1 MFVGWQTFYQMTAE
15 AAATLTGLVFVVVT
29 LSSGGRTPAAERGL
43 RLFTSPTVFHLTSV
57 LVISALA
64 LTPEGE
70 TPRPGVLMTAWSM
83 GSLVYAVTRLVQLA
97 RMPETSHWSDFWY
110 YGFGPAVTY
119 VALAAANVAALAHL
133 PHSAYA
139 VAICL
144 LSLLLLGIRNAW
156 DLATWLAPRRGGS

>member
-29 LSSGGRTPAAERGL
+29 LSSGRRTPVNERGVL
-43 RLFTSPTVFHLTSV
+43 LFTSPTVFQLTSV

-64 LTPEGE
+64 LIPEGE
-70 TPRPGVLMTAWSM
+70 TPPPVLLMIAWSF
-83 GSLVYAVTRLVQLA
+83 GGLIYAFTRLIGISRLEEA
-97 RMPETSHWSDFWY
+97 SHWSDIWY
-110 YGFGPAVTY
+110 YGVGPTVTHLG
-119 VALAAANVAALAHL
+119 LAAANIAALVHL

-144 LSLLLLGIRNAW
+144 LALLLLGIRNAW
-156 DLATWLAPRRGGS
+156 DLATWLAPRRGD

>member
-29 LSSGGRTPAAERGL
+29 LSSGRRAPINEGGVL
-43 RLFTSPTVFHLTSV
+43 LFTSPTVFQLTSV

-64 LTPEGE
+64 LIPEGE
-70 TPRPGVLMTAWSM
+70 TPPPVLLMIAWSV
-83 GSLVYAVTRLVQLA
+83 GGLIYAITRLVGIA
-97 RMPETSHWSDFWY
+97 RIDEPSHWSDVWY
-110 YGFGPAVTY
+110 YGVGPTVTHLG
-119 VALAAANVAALAHL
+119 LAAANIAAFFRL

-144 LSLLLLGIRNAW
+144 LALLLLGIRNAW
-156 DLATWLAPRRGGS
+156 DLATFLAHRRDT